1 MSGFA
6 RGGVI
11 PGCTASDDRVPVWLD
26 NSYVV
31 LRPLARLPG
40 MAYLSARD
48 ETGKRR
54 RQHVMDSSSLAVAIQ
69 RAGSVVGLQVLSYQ
83 AEVLAEA
90 AGIWASGSMEV
101 RSAAQREVWAV
112 EDYRAHL
119 RQEMRFK
126 LLDKITREGYVP
138 VSLPAETLHYTK
150 FPYGGQQDEADP
162 TPPPF
167 SMPEGSDWDQ
177 VIVVL
182 EVGIRRPAVDRAAAV
197 RAGILGG

>member
-1 MSGFA
+1 
-6 RGGVI
+6 
-11 PGCTASDDRVPVWLD
+11 
-26 NSYVV
+26 
-31 LRPLARLPG
+31 

-54 RQHVMDSSSLAVAIQ
+54 RQHVMDSSSLAVALQ

-138 VSLPAETLHYTK
+138 VSLPVETLHFTRFRYHDLLSD
-150 FPYGGQQDEADP
+150 GDP
-162 TPPPF
+162 QPPSF
-167 SMPEGSDWDQ
+167 SMPEDSNWDQ
-177 VIVVL
+177 VIAVL
-182 EVGIRRPAVDRAAAV
+182 EVGIRRPPVDRAAAV
-197 RAGILGG
+197 RAGVLRG